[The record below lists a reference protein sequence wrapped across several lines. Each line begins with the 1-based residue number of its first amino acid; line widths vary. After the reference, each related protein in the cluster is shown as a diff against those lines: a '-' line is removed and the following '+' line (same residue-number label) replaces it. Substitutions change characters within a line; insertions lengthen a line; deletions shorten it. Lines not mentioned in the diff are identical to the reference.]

1 MNEASKGER
10 GFLWRRRPAG
20 GFVRDENAKIAGP
33 SYVRTSE
40 TPAPQKL
47 NFAPLTVRVAIAT
60 ARTRDSSS
68 MIITKK
74 MATILSKM
82 SARERC
88 P

>member
-1 MNEASKGER
+1 MNEASEGER

-60 ARTRDSSS
+60 PRTSIS

-74 MATILSKM
+74 IATIPPKIF
-82 SARERC
+82 ARERC
-88 P
+88 L